1 MDTIIIVGFAVVVVA
16 IVVKRYKPEL
26 WSKFMEKF
34 NKWS

>member
-1 MDTIIIVGFAVVVVA
+1 MDIVIMLGLAVVVAA

-26 WSKFMEKF
+26 WAKVWEKF